1 MSSGDL
7 TYDANVKVAWAATV
21 ADISAP
27 TAAECTGATEL
38 SDDITPDGL
47 AITFATAAVDN
58 SALSSDFDTSE
69 PGRSTPTLA
78 LTFKTLYSDG
88 TSRPAATTL
97 VKGAAGF
104 LIVRRNKAVATAF
117 AATDKVEVYPATC
130 GQPSPAPVAKN
141 EIQKASVDLFP
152 SSSPDTLAVVAA

>member
-47 AITFATAAVDN
+47 AISFDTAAVDN
-58 SALSSDFDTSE
+58 SALSSDFDTSV
-69 PGRSTPTLA
+69 PGRSTPQITI
-78 LTFKTLYSDG
+78 TFKTLYSDG
-88 TSRPAATTL
+88 TARTAATTL

-104 LIVRRNKAVATAF
+104 LIVRRNKAVTSAF

-130 GQPSPAPVAKN
+130 GQPNPSPVAKN
-141 EIQKASVDLFP
+141 EVQKASVMLFP
-152 SSSPDTLAVVAA
+152 SDEPDTTAVVAA

>member
-7 TYDANVKVAWAATV
+7 VYDGNVKVAWAASI

-47 AITFATAAVDN
+47 AISLSDATVDN
-58 SALSSDFDTSE
+58 SALSSDFDTSV
-69 PGRSTPTLA
+69 PGRSTPQITL
-78 LTFKTLYSDG
+78 TYKTLYSDG
-88 TSRPAATTL
+88 TSRPAVTTL
-97 VKGAAGF
+97 TKGATGY
-104 LIVRRNKAVATAF
+104 LIVRRNKAVTTAF

-130 GQPSPAPVAKN
+130 GRPSPSPVAKN
-141 EIQKASVDLFP
+141 EVQKSSVMLFP
-152 SSSPDTLAVVAA
+152 SADPDLNAVVAA

>member
-7 TYDANVKVAWAATV
+7 TYDGNVKVAWAASI

-47 AITFATAAVDN
+47 SITFATAAVDN

-69 PGRSTPTLA
+69 PGRATPTLSV
-78 LTFKTLYSDG
+78 TFKTSYSDG
-88 TSRPAATTL
+88 TARPAATTL
-97 VKGAAGF
+97 TRGAAGY
-104 LIVRRNKAVATAF
+104 LIVRRNKAVDTAF
-117 AATDKVEVYPATC
+117 AAADKVEVYPATC
-130 GQPSPAPVAKN
+130 GHPSPAPVAKN
-141 EIQKASVDLFP
+141 EVQKASIDLFP
-152 SSSPDTLAVVAA
+152 SADPDTLAVVAA